1 MFGKVVGGLP
11 VLDALEGREVGSG
24 DKPIDAINI
33 LKATVFANPAA
44 DWDAAA
50 PARVAEAARV
60 EAEAEAAKSRGA
72 GPKSWRRA
80 PNREPALASYPQPHH
95 PRHLLM
101 RRRHRLDAREL
112 CTRRRGGSDRER
124 RPHRFVS
131 REDDTARGA
140 MRT

>member
-11 VLDALEGREVGSG
+11 VLDALEGRDVGPG

-60 EAEAEAAKSRGA
+60 EAEAEAAKSRGS
-72 GPKSWRRA
+72 GPKFTFSNPAPQAAGGVEVGKYLKIAQAKKKKKKKKASSRA
-80 PNREPALASYPQPHH
+80 SSSKATIA
-95 PRHLLM
+95 
-101 RRRHRLDAREL
+101 
-112 CTRRRGGSDRER
+112 
-124 RPHRFVS
+124 
-131 REDDTARGA
+131 
-140 MRT
+140 